1 MIVFDLICNDAGHQF
16 EGWFSSTTD
25 FEEQQKS
32 GLIDCPV
39 CGCTEVKK
47 ALMAPN
53 VGSKSNQSSGA
64 PRQVVSEQRTPAPAV
79 SNGPELT
86 AEMKQLV
93 TKVAEAQAKLLEKSE
108 WVGDK
113 FADQA
118 RDMHY
123 GDEEEKP
130 IHGTATA
137 EEAQDLADEGIAVAP
152 LPLPI
157 VPPESKN

>member
-1 MIVFDLICNDAGHQF
+1 MIVFDLICSAGAHQF

-25 FEEQQKS
+25 FEDQQKS
-32 GLIDCPV
+32 GLINCPV
-39 CGCTEVKK
+39 CGCSEVKK

-53 VGSKSNQSSGA
+53 VGSKSNQSSGDA
-64 PRQVVSEQRTPAPAV
+64 PKPAIAPDNPAPAV
-79 SNGPELT
+79 SSGAEMT
-86 AEMKQLV
+86 AEFKELV

-123 GDEEEKP
+123 GDQEEKP
-130 IHGTATA
+130 IHGTATREEA
-137 EEAQDLADEGIAVAP
+137 EELADEGIAVAP
-152 LPLPI
+152 LPLPV